1 MNSKKTTVTSAAAA
15 VLAVCMAAAM
25 VGCSNSDSSSS
36 KTESK
41 ADTSSAASA
50 AESDNEVKLYSD
62 DSGVYYTQDGS
73 KYYVSATQEVIKED
87 PITGSYD
94 KDGIAFDIPD
104 GWYVDTNYG
113 MPVVFPEGD
122 GDASS
127 KYLYITT
134 PDSLV
139 GSAYDDIS
147 LDSMKEFFQTYIDN
161 GYFASVDVQET
172 DAGSI
177 SGFETKAYKVTALR
191 SSSDSSSADESSAE
205 YDGSEDF
212 YLEYVFV
219 NSDVPQAIYVNS
231 ANVEADIEAINS
243 VYETIAA
250 NMKITLTSDE
260 SSDAD
265 SQADDTSAADDSS
278 SEESAE

>member
-15 VLAVCMAAAM
+15 VLAVCMAAALA
-25 VGCSNSDSSSS
+25 GCSASDNSSSS
-36 KTESK
+36 ADSK
-41 ADTSSAASA
+41 ADVSSVASA

-73 KYYVSATQEVIKED
+73 KYYVNATQEVVKED

-94 KDGIAFDIPD
+94 KDGISFDIPD

-122 GDASS
+122 GENSS
-127 KYLYITT
+127 KYLYVTT

-139 GSAYDDIS
+139 GTAYDDIT
-147 LDSMKEFFQTYIDN
+147 LDSMKEFFQQYIDN
-161 GYFASVDVQET
+161 GYFASVDVQE
-172 DAGSI
+172 AEVGSI
-177 SGFETKAYKVTALR
+177 SSYETKAYKVKALK
-191 SSSDSSSADESSAE
+191 SSSDSSAADESSAE

-212 YLEYVFV
+212 YLEYVFI

-231 ANVEADIEAINS
+231 ANVDADIEAIDS
-243 VYETIAA
+243 VFETVIS
-250 NMKITLTSDE
+250 NMKITLTAD
-260 SSDAD
+260 SSEAD
-265 SQADDTSAADDSS
+265 SQADASSAADDTSDTQ
-278 SEESAE
+278 SAE